1 LRDTTFLDFD
11 LGNTRV
17 KWRLVRQS
25 ASQRDPLALGRQVK
39 TLGSGASF
47 YDSGSADFGVQ
58 ASEVDRIRIASVVD
72 DERLNSLVG
81 WCESRWQIKPEIAL
95 VKDEHGGVRQG
106 YHDKKRL
113 GVDRWLGLLAAFE
126 HHKNGCVVVSC
137 GSAITV
143 DILTGSGEHL
153 GGYIL
158 PGIELMRKALFSGTN
173 AVKLDLIEIPSILE
187 PGRDTIDAVN
197 TGLPLMIKGVV
208 EQALTQLEDL
218 GGERFLV
225 LTGGDGEALS
235 VLFKDESEY
244 NPFLVLDGLRVAL
257 P

>member
-1 LRDTTFLDFD
+1 MRGVAFLDFD
-11 LGNTRV
+11 LGNSRI
-17 KWRLVRQS
+17 KWRLTRQS
-25 ASQRDPLALGRQVK
+25 GSQKDPLAIGPQVK

-47 YDSGSADFGVQ
+47 YDSCDDDFGVE

-72 DERLNSLVG
+72 EERLKPLLE
-81 WCESRWQIKPEIAL
+81 WCESRWQIEPEIAY

-106 YHDKKRL
+106 YYDKNRL
-113 GVDRWLGLLAAFE
+113 GVDRWLALLAAFE

-143 DILTGSGEHL
+143 DLLTGSGEHL

-173 AVKLDLIEIPSILE
+173 AVKLDAINIPSILE

-208 EQALTQLEDL
+208 EQALTQLADL
-218 GGERFLV
+218 GGEKLLL
-225 LTGGDGEALS
+225 LTGGDGEALAS
-235 VLFKDESEY
+235 LFKDKSEY